1 MAHRATRRT
10 GEHAAHNARGAPVNL
25 WRNVGATLAK
35 VCRSVT
41 GATGLAIVV
50 LVLLCALFA
59 PWIATHNPNALD
71 VMNRFATPSGAH
83 WFGTDHLGRDLFS
96 RMVHGASVAMVV
108 AISAIALALTIGTA
122 LGILAAYLPARSERF
137 VLILFDVIS
146 SFPSVVLAL
155 AVVAVFGPSLGIVV
169 FIVAL
174 TLVPHFGRVARSQT
188 LTLKSAPFLEAER
201 ILGASWPRLVLSH
214 ILPNIVGPLVILA
227 SMDIPVVITIE
238 AGLSFLGLGVRPP
251 LASWGTLIQDGY
263 QYLSQSWVPVVVSSV
278 SLAVATL
285 GFTLFGEAL
294 RDAVDPRIGR
304 EH

>member
-1 MAHRATRRT
+1 MGALAGLWAVIRKVSRT
-10 GEHAAHNARGAPVNL
+10 F
-25 WRNVGATLAK
+25 
-35 VCRSVT
+35 T
-41 GATGLAIVV
+41 GAVGLTIV
-50 LVLLCALFA
+50 LVVVGCAIFA
-59 PWIATHNPNALD
+59 PWIATHQPNALD
-71 VMNRFATPSGAH
+71 VMNRFAPPSAAH

-108 AISAIALALTIGTA
+108 SLSAIALALTLGTV

-137 VLILFDVIS
+137 VLIIFDVIS

-155 AVVAVFGPSLGIVV
+155 AIVAVFGPSLAIVV
-169 FIVAL
+169 VIVAV
-174 TLVPHFGRVARSQT
+174 TLIPHFGRVARSQV

-201 ILGASWPRLVLSH
+201 ILGASWPRIVFFH
-214 ILPNIVGPLVILA
+214 VLPNIMGPLVILA

-263 QYLSQSWVPVVVSSV
+263 QYISQAWVPVAVSSIA
-278 SLAVATL
+278 LGLATL